1 MQTICVV
8 MANYLCRYDKL
19 FVSLWQTIC
28 VVIDSTTLW
37 YQCFQKV

>member
-19 FVSLWQTIC
+19 FVSL
-28 VVIDSTTLW
+28 
-37 YQCFQKV
+37 